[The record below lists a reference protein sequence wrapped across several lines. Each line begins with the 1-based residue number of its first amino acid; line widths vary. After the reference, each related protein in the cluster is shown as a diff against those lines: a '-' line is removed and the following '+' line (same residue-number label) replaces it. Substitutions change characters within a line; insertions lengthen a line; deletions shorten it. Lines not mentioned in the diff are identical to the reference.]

1 MVRRSVAEAYHYCK
15 ATTLHLQ
22 KESVLFDDSV
32 TVSLEQIP
40 WEFHIHFQTA
50 LIYVGGQ
57 GIFITANVY
66 LATYFKIF
74 KYLRELYDIQN

>member
-1 MVRRSVAEAYHYCK
+1 MAVEPNEVTHRSTRVMMNKNMVRRSVAEAYHYCK

-50 LIYVGGQ
+50 LI
-57 GIFITANVY
+57 
-66 LATYFKIF
+66 
-74 KYLRELYDIQN
+74 